1 MIYLLS
7 VLFIALCIL
16 ILFRILKEFRSG
28 YDWFSIIL
36 YALIFIISCAILWIF
51 IFGMYYW
58 IIDEV

>member
-1 MIYLLS
+1 MIYLLTT
-7 VLFIALCIL
+7 VFFALCIL
-16 ILFRILKEFRSG
+16 ILFRILQEFRSG
-28 YDWFSIIL
+28 YDWFSIVL